1 MKGRGSLPRLKQ
13 PKTGNEPLPA
23 NQQKGEKKCN
33 YCKETKKMT
42 DFYISKNPLHA
53 ADERVPICKDC
64 VMKASLNE
72 DGTINDLEFNK
83 VLRDIQRPYYKDLIE
98 SAIESFKREHSYIE
112 EEKVKYY
119 GKELLSIYFRCIA
132 MRQDR
137 AKSYEDSEK
146 DGFIHQNNNMPKTA
160 RERIA
165 QKYADIN
172 DNPDIEEAETKIRW
186 SKVDKQNRDYVIEAI
201 GYDPFLDY
209 PEEDRRFLFNQ
220 MLPYL
225 EDDDNIEDAFK
236 LSQILQI
243 VNNNKQIHV
252 CDKKIAILDPLKDAN
267 DIKTLNS
274 IKKDLVIS
282 NDKIAKENEISV
294 KNRSNKDVGKST
306 LTYLMRDLRERD
318 FDRAEADYYDQLRGE
333 GTQWAIS
340 VSQKAILDHCLF
352 DENDKKEV
360 YETQLKLINDLYKEL
375 DDKKEQI
382 RQLLMTVDKLNQ
394 ELEDTKAGNE

>member
-1 MKGRGSLPRLKQ
+1 MPKLKA

-23 NQQKGEKKCN
+23 NKQKGEKKCN
-33 YCKETKKMT
+33 FCKEPKKIT
-42 DFYISKNPLHA
+42 SFYISKNPLHA
-53 ADERVPICKDC
+53 ADERVPICKEC
-64 VMKASLNE
+64 VMKNSLNE
-72 DGTINDLEFNK
+72 DGTINELGFNK
-83 VLRDIQRPYYKDLIE
+83 TLKAIDRPYYKDLIE
-98 SAIESFKREHSYIE
+98 SAIQSFKKEHSFIE

-119 GKELLSIYFRCIA
+119 GKEILSIYFRCIA

-137 AKSYEDSEK
+137 EKSYEDSEK
-146 DGFIHQNNNMPKTA
+146 DGFIHQNNNSPRSVK
-160 RERIA
+160 EKIA
-165 QKYADIN
+165 KKYADIN
-172 DNPDIEEAETKIRW
+172 ESSEVEEAETKIRW

-201 GYDPFLDY
+201 GYDPFQDY

-225 EDDDNIEDAFK
+225 EDDDNIEDAYK

-252 CDKKIAILDPLKDAN
+252 CDKKIANLDPLKDAN
-267 DIKTLNS
+267 DIKTLNA

-360 YETQLKLINDLYKEL
+360 YETQLKLIDDLYKEL

-394 ELEDTKAGNE
+394 ELEDIKAGNE

>member
-172 DNPDIEEAETKIRW
+172 DNPDLEEAETKIRW

-267 DIKTLNS
+267 DIKTLNA